1 MASTNLEMSI
11 KTLRE
16 YINRMMDKCE
26 RAVELSV
33 NSMINKDM
41 DLAKRVIDDDD
52 DIDILREYI
61 RDRSIELMALKQP
74 MARDLREIYALAD
87 ISAELERIGDY
98 AENIASEVVSI
109 AGEDYIKELIDIPKM
124 AQYCL
129 DMIEGIKSAFLN
141 QDADLS
147 YKVALMD
154 KEIDI
159 LYYKVREDCL
169 KVMHEN
175 PEQNINQGV
184 KLLFVARYLERI
196 GDHITNQD
204 SLNAYKSDTTI
215 SADYFVAKYKL
226 ERIRYYND
234 IRSSILQFN
243 IVYTNCIL
251 LTNKYI
257 CN

>member
-1 MASTNLEMSI
+1 MLSTNLGLNIDTLKQYTINMIEECVSI
-11 KTLRE
+11 L
-16 YINRMMDKCE
+16 D
-26 RAVELSV
+26 LSV
-33 NSMINKDM
+33 ECMLKQDIEGCK
-41 DLAKRVIDDDD
+41 KVIKQDDK
-52 DIDILREYI
+52 IDELREYI

-175 PEQNINQGV
+175 PEKNITQGV
-184 KLLFVARYLERI
+184 KLVFTARYLERI
-196 GDHITNQD
+196 GDHITN
-204 SLNAYKSDTTI
+204 
-215 SADYFVAKYKL
+215 
-226 ERIRYYND
+226 
-234 IRSSILQFN
+234 
-243 IVYTNCIL
+243 
-251 LTNKYI
+251 I
-257 CN
+257 CEKIIYARNGKMIEIG

>member
-74 MARDLREIYALAD
+74 MAKDLREIYALSD

-109 AGEDYIKELIDIPKM
+109 GGEDYIKQLIDIPKM
-124 AQYCL
+124 TNYCL
-129 DMIEGIKSAFLN
+129 EMVKLALAEVKVSVDSVVQVALADSKIYSEIYSVLAL
-141 QDADLS
+141 ADL
-147 YKVALMD
+147 VVQAD
-154 KEIDI
+154 HQEE
-159 LYYKVREDCL
+159 ED
-169 KVMHEN
+169 
-175 PEQNINQGV
+175 
-184 KLLFVARYLERI
+184 
-196 GDHITNQD
+196 QD
-204 SLNAYKSDTTI
+204 VVLI
-215 SADYFVAKYKL
+215 
-226 ERIRYYND
+226 
-234 IRSSILQFN
+234 
-243 IVYTNCIL
+243 
-251 LTNKYI
+251 
-257 CN
+257 

>member
-61 RDRSIELMALKQP
+61 RDRSIELMALN
-74 MARDLREIYALAD
+74 ALSD

-109 AGEDYIKELIDIPKM
+109 GGEDYIKQLIDIPKM
-124 AQYCL
+124 TNYCL
-129 DMIEGIKSAFLN
+129 EMFKNLKSAFIN
-141 QDADLS
+141 QDADLA
-147 YKVALMD
+147 YKTALID
-154 KEIDI
+154 NEIDI

-196 GDHITNQD
+196 GDHITNVCEKIIYAR
-204 SLNAYKSDTTI
+204 NGKMI
-215 SADYFVAKYKL
+215 
-226 ERIRYYND
+226 EIG
-234 IRSSILQFN
+234 
-243 IVYTNCIL
+243 
-251 LTNKYI
+251 
-257 CN
+257 

>member
-74 MARDLREIYALAD
+74 MAKDLREIYALSD

-98 AENIASEVVSI
+98 AENIASAVVSI
-109 AGEDYIKELIDIPKM
+109 GGEDYIKQLIDIPKM
-124 AQYCL
+124 TNYCL
-129 DMIEGIKSAFLN
+129 EMFKNLKSAFIN
-141 QDADLS
+141 QDADLA
-147 YKVALMD
+147 YKTALID
-154 KEIDI
+154 NEIDI

-196 GDHITNQD
+196 GDHITNVCEKIIYAR
-204 SLNAYKSDTTI
+204 NGKMI
-215 SADYFVAKYKL
+215 
-226 ERIRYYND
+226 EIG
-234 IRSSILQFN
+234 
-243 IVYTNCIL
+243 
-251 LTNKYI
+251 
-257 CN
+257 

>member
-1 MASTNLEMSI
+1 MASTNLEMNI
-11 KTLRE
+11 KTLKE

-33 NSMINKDM
+33 TSMINKDI

-74 MARDLREIYALAD
+74 MAKDLREIYALSD
-87 ISAELERIGDY
+87 ISTELERIGDY
-98 AENIASEVVSI
+98 AENISSEVI
-109 AGEDYIKELIDIPKM
+109 AIGGEDYIKQLIDIPKM
-124 AQYCL
+124 TTHCL
-129 DMIEGIKSAFLN
+129 EMFKGLKSAFIN
-141 QDADLS
+141 QDADLA
-147 YKVALMD
+147 YKTALID
-154 KEIDI
+154 KEIDV

-196 GDHITNQD
+196 GDHITNVCEKIIYAR
-204 SLNAYKSDTTI
+204 NGKMI
-215 SADYFVAKYKL
+215 
-226 ERIRYYND
+226 EIG
-234 IRSSILQFN
+234 
-243 IVYTNCIL
+243 
-251 LTNKYI
+251 
-257 CN
+257 